1 MRRAFVQNWML
12 LVVAL
17 VFTVTIPV
25 TSNGQGRGGG
35 APRGGGLRAGTIEK
49 VESGG
54 RNITVY
60 LPPSYGSDT
69 GRQFPVIYFLN
80 DSDEGSDAAVEAI
93 KSSAD
98 RLAGVQGF
106 SEPIVVIASAPAT
119 ADLQRQPDDL
129 VAYIDSHY
137 RTFKARIS
145 RGLAGRFRGGDAAF
159 RVAMN
164 RPDVFSSLYLL
175 NASGGDMASL
185 VEANEANL
193 MKLYGISIDIGTK
206 APSLAA
212 NQQLH
217 QALMRLHIPHKYEE
231 YDGGSPNQPGERFEA
246 NLLPFFSKSLAA
258 PANPTSPGVK

>member
-1 MRRAFVQNWML
+1 ML
-12 LVVAL
+12 FWVVLAL
-17 VFTVTIPV
+17 ALTIPV
-25 TSNGQGRGGG
+25 TANAQARGGG
-35 APRGGGLRAGTIEK
+35 ARGGGLRGGTVEK
-49 VESGG
+49 VAVGDRSV
-54 RNITVY
+54 TVY
-60 LPPSYGSDT
+60 LPPSSGSDT

-80 DSDEGSDAAVEAI
+80 DSDEGSDAMVDAI

-106 SEPIVVIASAPAT
+106 SEPIVVITSAAAT
-119 ADLQRQPDDL
+119 ADLQRFSEDL
-129 VAYIDSHY
+129 VAYVDSHY

-145 RGLAGRFRGGDAAF
+145 RGLAGRLRGGDAAF
-159 RVAMN
+159 HMAMN

-185 VEANEANL
+185 VEANQANL

-217 QALMRLHIPHKYEE
+217 QALTRLQIPHKYEE
-231 YDGGSPNQPGERFEA
+231 YDGGSSNQPGERLEA